1 MRHGMARLCRAECTP
16 HFLFETPK
24 RKCAVHGGKEKVSGL
39 SWPLM
44 GQLTHTKERP
54 VRTAG
59 KIQKSPTGCAEN
71 PQMTSKY
78 IPASAG
84 AAFIWLQRG
93 YPLPPFPL
101 PLPIL
106 WGWFPKAGAE
116 APGLCVVGG
125 PGRIET
131 PWCFS
136 SGVWG
141 GFFSRKECAPRPC
154 SGNYPLR
161 EQGIP
166 SAPVRRGLA
175 YQERSC
181 SSVLSCPFSN
191 ASSLF
196 RISSCFSRISSC
208 FM

>member
-1 MRHGMARLCRAECTP
+1 MRRARWKRKSVRAELAP
-16 HFLFETPK
+16 HGP
-24 RKCAVHGGKEKVSGL
+24 
-39 SWPLM
+39 
-44 GQLTHTKERP
+44 THPYEGA
-54 VRTAG
+54 AG
-59 KIQKSPTGCAEN
+59 THCRQNPEVPTGCAEN

-154 SGNYPLR
+154 GGNCPLR
-161 EQGIP
+161 EQETMRKRAASPRAFLLSEIMT
-166 SAPVRRGLA
+166 AARRN
-175 YQERSC
+175 SK
-181 SSVLSCPFSN
+181 
-191 ASSLF
+191 LF
-196 RISSCFSRISSC
+196 VKGNDRFDLMKADFIT
-208 FM
+208 

>member
-1 MRHGMARLCRAECTP
+1 
-16 HFLFETPK
+16 
-24 RKCAVHGGKEKVSGL
+24 
-39 SWPLM
+39 M

-101 PLPIL
+101 PLPLL

-125 PGRIET
+125 SGRSRNALVL
-131 PWCFS
+131 FFR
-136 SGVWG
+136 GVGRVLFQKRMLPTSLRWELSLAG
-141 GFFSRKECAPRPC
+141 AENYVKARGIAARFLVIRNHDGCPSKFQALRK
-154 SGNYPLR
+154 GK
-161 EQGIP
+161 
-166 SAPVRRGLA
+166 
-175 YQERSC
+175 
-181 SSVLSCPFSN
+181 
-191 ASSLF
+191 
-196 RISSCFSRISSC
+196 
-208 FM
+208 